1 MLLSFSE
8 KQIGALLPAFL
19 HIDKQM
25 NISAMG
31 PGILRHLPHVRM
43 GMPCAEAFNIVNYD
57 TAQFFQ
63 EGANVQPVSLIARDS
78 DVHLNGAAI
87 FHDAGCL
94 LAVRFAITEDMFADS
109 SMDLS
114 DFGHADPVI
123 LSIMLIVLQRAML
136 EESQANAIELAHERQ
151 RSADLLER
159 TSRVAGYMA
168 HDFNNLLSVI
178 RLNTDR
184 LSRQFGKDEKIG
196 KLAEIIQE
204 MAARGSEITQSLM
217 TLSLQRTDT
226 RQPLSVDQVI
236 QDNMGVLDSV
246 VGSNITLQL
255 NLDADGRKSVVSY
268 SDFLNALINLLLN
281 AREAMPMGGQ
291 IALSTSLGVG
301 RRKSDGDGDGYADAA
316 QSGSYIAIQV
326 KDTGIGMSDALLS
339 RAFEPQFSSKPN
351 GTGLGLASVRNFAA
365 EMGGDVWLES
375 VEGKGTTAYL
385 HLPVA
390 RTVAPLVAADSEAA
404 HAFAPDT
411 LGKQRILLVEDEP
424 YALEALV
431 EMLEAEGYAVTAC
444 ASGEEALIALGQ
456 HAYDVLLTDVLMPGQ
471 NGTEV
476 ARDACIVQPSIKV
489 ILMSGYV
496 PDSAALQPGWLFL
509 QKPMESA
516 KLLQLISG

>member
-1 MLLSFSE
+1 M
-8 KQIGALLPAFL
+8 
-19 HIDKQM
+19 
-25 NISAMG
+25 
-31 PGILRHLPHVRM
+31 
-43 GMPCAEAFNIVNYD
+43 
-57 TAQFFQ
+57 
-63 EGANVQPVSLIARDS
+63 SLIARDS
-78 DVHLNGAAI
+78 DVHLSGAAI

-123 LSIMLIVLQRAML
+123 LSTMLIVLQRAML

-246 VGSNITLQL
+246 VGSNITLKL

-301 RRKSDGDGDGYADAA
+301 QSKSHADGDADADMA
-316 QSGSYIAIQV
+316 ASGSYIAIQIA
-326 KDTGIGMSDALLS
+326 DTGIGMSDALLA

-375 VEGKGTTAYL
+375 VEGMGTTAYL

-390 RTVAPLVAADSEAA
+390 RTVAPLVAAGSSPRMQA
-404 HAFAPDT
+404 
-411 LGKQRILLVEDEP
+411 RR
-424 YALEALV
+424 
-431 EMLEAEGYAVTAC
+431 MLWASKGYC
-444 ASGEEALIALGQ
+444 SSKMS
-456 HAYDVLLTDVLMPGQ
+456 LMHLRRWSKCWKRRAMPSQPVHQGR
-471 NGTEV
+471 GV
-476 ARDACIVQPSIKV
+476 AR
-489 ILMSGYV
+489 LG
-496 PDSAALQPGWLFL
+496 
-509 QKPMESA
+509 A
-516 KLLQLISG
+516 KCL

>member
-19 HIDKQM
+19 HIDQQL

-31 PGILRHLPHVRM
+31 PGIMRHLPHVRI

-63 EGANVQPVSLIARDS
+63 EGVNVQPVSLIARDS
-78 DVHLNGAAI
+78 DVHLSGAAI
-87 FHDAGCL
+87 FHEAGCL
-94 LAVRFAITEDMFADS
+94 LAVRFAITEEMFADS

-123 LSIMLIVLQRAML
+123 LSTMLIVLQRAML

-151 RSADLLER
+151 RSTDLLER

-184 LSRQFGKDEKIG
+184 LSRQFGKNEKIG

-236 QDNMGVLDSV
+236 TENMGVLDSV
-246 VGSNITLQL
+246 VGSNITLKL
-255 NLDADGRKSVVSY
+255 NLDAGDRKCVVSY
-268 SDFLNALINLLLN
+268 SDFLNALINLLIN

-291 IALSTSLGVG
+291 IALSSSVGVG
-301 RRKSDGDGDGYADAA
+301 LIKGDGDTDADMV
-316 QSGSYIAIQV
+316 QSGSYVAIHIA
-326 KDTGIGMSDALLS
+326 DTGVGMSDALLS

-351 GTGLGLASVRNFAA
+351 GTGLGLASVRNFAV

-375 VEGKGTTAYL
+375 VEGKGTTAYM
-385 HLPVA
+385 HLPVV
-390 RTVAPLVAADSEAA
+390 RTVAPLVAADSGPA
-404 HAFAPDT
+404 HAGVPDA

-431 EMLEAEGYAVTAC
+431 EMLEAEGYAVTPC

-456 HAYDVLLTDVLMPGQ
+456 DAYDVLLTDVVMPRQ

-476 ARDACIVQPSIKV
+476 ARDACIAQPSIKV

-496 PDSAALQPGWLFL
+496 PDSAAFQPGWLFL
-509 QKPMESA
+509 HKPMESA
-516 KLLQLISG
+516 KLLQLISA

>member
-19 HIDKQM
+19 HIDKQL

-31 PGILRHLPHVRM
+31 PGILRHLPHVRI

-57 TAQFFQ
+57 TAQFLQ
-63 EGANVQPVSLIARDS
+63 EGVNVQPVSLIARDI
-78 DVHLNGAAI
+78 DVHLSGAAI
-87 FHDAGCL
+87 FHEAGCL
-94 LAVRFAITEDMFADS
+94 LAVRFAITEEMFADS

-123 LSIMLIVLQRAML
+123 LSTMLIVLQRAML
-136 EESQANAIELAHERQ
+136 EESQANAIELAHARQ
-151 RSADLLER
+151 RSTDLLER

-196 KLAEIIQE
+196 KLVEIIQE
-204 MAARGSEITQSLM
+204 MAARGSDITQSLM

-236 QDNMGVLDSV
+236 HDNMGILDSV
-246 VGSNITLQL
+246 VGPNISLKLTL
-255 NLDADGRKSVVSY
+255 NANDRKCVVSY
-268 SDFLNALINLLLN
+268 SDFLNALINLLIN

-291 IALSTSLGVG
+291 IALSSSVGVG
-301 RRKSDGDGDGYADAA
+301 LIKGDGDTDADMA
-316 QSGSYIAIQV
+316 QSGSYIAIQIA
-326 KDTGIGMSDALLS
+326 DTGVGMSDALLS

-351 GTGLGLASVRNFAA
+351 GTGLGLASVRNFAV
-365 EMGGDVWLES
+365 ETGGDVWLES
-375 VEGKGTTAYL
+375 AEGKGTTAYL
-385 HLPVA
+385 HLPILK
-390 RTVAPLVAADSEAA
+390 TVAPLVAVSSAVA
-404 HAFAPDT
+404 HAGASDA

-431 EMLEAEGYAVTAC
+431 EMLEAEGYAVTPC

-456 HAYDVLLTDVLMPGQ
+456 DAYDVLLTDVVMPGQ

-476 ARDACIVQPSIKV
+476 ARDACIAQPSIKV

-509 QKPMESA
+509 HKPMESA
-516 KLLQLISG
+516 KLLQLISA

>member
-1 MLLSFSE
+1 
-8 KQIGALLPAFL
+8 
-19 HIDKQM
+19 
-25 NISAMG
+25 
-31 PGILRHLPHVRM
+31 
-43 GMPCAEAFNIVNYD
+43 
-57 TAQFFQ
+57 
-63 EGANVQPVSLIARDS
+63 
-78 DVHLNGAAI
+78 
-87 FHDAGCL
+87 
-94 LAVRFAITEDMFADS
+94 
-109 SMDLS
+109 
-114 DFGHADPVI
+114 
-123 LSIMLIVLQRAML
+123 
-136 EESQANAIELAHERQ
+136 
-151 RSADLLER
+151 
-159 TSRVAGYMA
+159 MA

-246 VGSNITLQL
+246 VGSNITLKL

-301 RRKSDGDGDGYADAA
+301 RSKSDGDADADMA
-316 QSGSYIAIQV
+316 ASGSYIAIQIA
-326 KDTGIGMSDALLS
+326 DTGIGMSDALLA

-375 VEGKGTTAYL
+375 VEGMGTTAYL
-385 HLPVA
+385 HLPIA
-390 RTVAPLVAADSEAA
+390 RTVAPLVAAGSSPPNAGTPNA
-404 HAFAPDT
+404 

-444 ASGEEALIALGQ
+444 TSGEEALLALAQ
-456 HAYDVLLTDVLMPGQ
+456 NAYDVLLTDVLMPGQ

-509 QKPMESA
+509 HKPMESA
-516 KLLQLISG
+516 KLLQLIAG

>member
-19 HIDKQM
+19 HIDKQL

-31 PGILRHLPHVRM
+31 PGILRHLPHVRV
-43 GMPCAEAFNIVNYD
+43 GMPCAEAFTIVNYD
-57 TAQFFQ
+57 TTQFFQ
-63 EGANVQPVSLIARDS
+63 EGVNVQPVSLIARDS
-78 DVHLNGAAI
+78 DLHLNGAAI
-87 FHDAGCL
+87 FHEAGCL
-94 LAVRFAITEDMFADS
+94 LAVRFAITEEMFADS

-123 LSIMLIVLQRAML
+123 LSTMLIVLQRAML

-151 RSADLLER
+151 RSAELLER

-236 QDNMGVLDSV
+236 QDNMGILDSV
-246 VGSNITLQL
+246 VGSNITLKL
-255 NLDADGRKSVVSY
+255 NLDADGHKSVVSY
-268 SDFLNALINLLLN
+268 SDFLNALINLLIN

-291 IALSTSLGVG
+291 IALSSSVG
-301 RRKSDGDGDGYADAA
+301 FGLIKGDGDADADVT
-316 QSGSYIAIQV
+316 QSGSYIAIQIA
-326 KDTGIGMSDALLS
+326 DTGVGMSDALLS

-351 GTGLGLASVRNFAA
+351 GTGLGLASVRNFAV

-375 VEGKGTTAYL
+375 VEGKGSTAYL

-390 RTVAPLVAADSEAA
+390 RTVAPLVAAGSG
-404 HAFAPDT
+404 APNTGAPAVLD
-411 LGKQRILLVEDEP
+411 KQRILLVEDEP

-444 ASGEEALIALGQ
+444 SSGEEALIALGQ
-456 HAYDVLLTDVLMPGQ
+456 DAYDVLLTDVVMPGQ

-476 ARDACIVQPSIKV
+476 ARDACIVQPSMKV

-496 PDSAALQPGWLFL
+496 PDSAAFQPGWLFL
-509 QKPMESA
+509 HKPIESA
-516 KLLQLISG
+516 KLLQLIAA

>member
-8 KQIGALLPAFL
+8 QQIGALLPAFL
-19 HIDKQM
+19 HIDKQL

-31 PGILRHLPHVRM
+31 PGILRHLPHVRI
-43 GMPCAEAFNIVNYD
+43 GMPCADAFHIVNYD
-57 TAQFFQ
+57 AARFFQ
-63 EGANVQPVSLIARDS
+63 KGIDVQPVSLIAREGGIQ
-78 DVHLNGAAI
+78 LNGAAI

-94 LAVRFAITEDMFADS
+94 FAVRFAISEEMFADS
-109 SMDLS
+109 TMDLR

-123 LSIMLIVLQRAML
+123 LSTMLIVLQRAML

-151 RSADLLER
+151 RSTELLER
-159 TSRVAGYMA
+159 TSRIAGYMA

-184 LSRQFGKDEKIG
+184 LSRQFGTDDKIRN
-196 KLAEIIQE
+196 LAGIIQE

-226 RQPLSVDQVI
+226 RQPLSIDQVI
-236 QDNMGVLDSV
+236 HDNMGILDSV
-246 VGSNITLQL
+246 VGPKITLKL
-255 NLDADGRKSVVSY
+255 DLDADDRKCVVSY
-268 SDFLNALINLLLN
+268 SDFLNALINLLMN
-281 AREAMPMGGQ
+281 ARQAMPMGGQ
-291 IALSTSLGVG
+291 IDLSSAVEVGSIQSDGVG
-301 RRKSDGDGDGYADAA
+301 HGATPNTYVIIR
-316 QSGSYIAIQV
+316 IA
-326 KDTGIGMSDALLS
+326 DTGIGMSDALLS

-351 GTGLGLASVRNFAA
+351 GTGLGLASVRNFAV

-385 HLPVA
+385 RLPVV
-390 RTVAPLVAADSEAA
+390 RTVAPFVATDSARAPASAPEAI
-404 HAFAPDT
+404 
-411 LGKQRILLVEDEP
+411 GKQRILLIEDEP

-431 EMLEAEGYAVTAC
+431 EMLEAEGYAVTPC
-444 ASGEEALIALGQ
+444 ASGKEALVALGQ
-456 HAYDVLLTDVLMPGQ
+456 DAYDVLLTDVVMPGQ

-476 ARDACIVQPSIKV
+476 ARDACIAQPSLRV

-496 PDSAALQPGWLFL
+496 PDSATFQPGWLFL

-516 KLLQLISG
+516 KLLQLISA